1 MLDLNEI
8 ITATDECS
16 LDEFAIEPVNN
27 LARPSDYLNDWNIDD
42 DDDDDIFSA
51 CGIW

>member
-8 ITATDECS
+8 TAATDECS
-16 LDEFAIEPVNN
+16 LDEFAIEPMNN
-27 LARPSDYLNDWNIDD
+27 LAWSSDYLSDWGIDD

>member
-1 MLDLNEI
+1 MLNPNEI
-8 ITATDECS
+8 TAATDKCS
-16 LDEFAIEPVNN
+16 LDEFTIEPVNN
-27 LARPSDYLNDWNIDD
+27 PKWSSDYLNDWDIND

>member
-8 ITATDECS
+8 IAATDKCS
-16 LDEFAIEPVNN
+16 LDEFAIGPVNN
-27 LARPSDYLNDWNIDD
+27 PEWPSDYLNDWDIND

>member
-16 LDEFAIEPVNN
+16 LDEFAIEPMNN
-27 LARPSDYLNDWNIDD
+27 LAWPSDYLNDWDIDD

>member
-16 LDEFAIEPVNN
+16 LDEFTIAPVNN
-27 LARPSDYLNDWNIDD
+27 PAWPSDYLNDWNIDD

>member
-8 ITATDECS
+8 AATDECS

-27 LARPSDYLNDWNIDD
+27 LARPSDYLNDWDI